1 MVVVLLLLLMV
12 ALFTFLFSYDFCF
25 YLYFLFL
32 SVRFIFSAGFRCICL
47 NRLPLLL
54 GLLAEGRG
62 CAVKRQSKTHKWISS
77 IMCNLE
83 EKKAVWESLVKLS
96 LIFSGLVKN
105 FIRRGEFG

>member
-1 MVVVLLLLLMV
+1 MVVVLLLLLLMV

-62 CAVKRQSKTHKWISS
+62 MCGEEAKQNPQMDIKYNVQFRREESCMGISCEIVS
-77 IMCNLE
+77 HFLRSGE
-83 EKKAVWESLVKLS
+83 E
-96 LIFSGLVKN
+96 FY
-105 FIRRGEFG
+105 